1 MPAPARTGREQIV
14 AAARSLLEEG
24 GVDAVTMAAVADR
37 VGVRS
42 PSLYK
47 HVRDRGDLLAQT
59 VAATIDDV
67 TARLEALAEPDPGR
81 SVLAQVEGMRR
92 FAQEQPQG
100 FRLMFGA
107 VPGAPRAHPSEMERP
122 LRLLLEAMAALVGP
136 EHALDGARLVT
147 AWANGF
153 ITMELTGALQ
163 MGGDIDAAWEWGL
176 RRIVAAVT
184 AVG

>member
-1 MPAPARTGREQIV
+1 MPAPARTGREQLV
-14 AAARSLLEEG
+14 AAARDLLEEG

-47 HVRDRGDLLAQT
+47 HVRDRGGLLGLV
-59 VAATIDDV
+59 VAATVEDV
-67 TARLEALAEPDPGR
+67 TARLDALRDPDPGR
-81 SVLAQVEGMRR
+81 SVLAQVEGMRG
-92 FAQEQPQG
+92 FAHERPHG
-100 FRLMFGA
+100 FRLMFGV
-107 VPGAPRAHPSEMERP
+107 VPGVPSPDPSAAEASLRP
-122 LRLLLEAMAALVGP
+122 LLDAMTALVGP

-153 ITMELTGALQ
+153 ITMELTGALRL
-163 MGGDIDAAWEWGL
+163 GGDLDAAWAWGL

-184 AVG
+184 AG

>member
-14 AAARSLLEEG
+14 DAARALLEEG
-24 GVDAVTMAAVADR
+24 GVEAVTMAAVAER

-47 HVRDRGDLLAQT
+47 HVRDRGDLLALV
-59 VAATIDDV
+59 VAATIDDA
-67 TARLEALAEPDPGR
+67 TARLEALRDPDAGR
-81 SVLAQVEGMRR
+81 SVLAQAEGMRR
-92 FAQEQPQG
+92 FAHDRPQG

-107 VPGAPRAHPSEMERP
+107 VPGAPRPLASEMRRTLQP
-122 LRLLLEAMAALVGP
+122 LLDATTALVGP
-136 EHALDGARLVT
+136 EHALDAARLLT

-163 MGGDIDAAWEWGL
+163 MGGDIDAAWRWGL

-184 AVG
+184 APD